1 MPANSCNERSFPRYS
16 VTKVDYEYI
25 SARIRG
31 MKSRLLERK
40 ELEALGA
47 KLDINSF
54 IDELENT
61 PYRQDLEDAS
71 VKYAG
76 LACVEEALRRNLSK
90 TFRLI
95 FSFVKSEDAETLVSI
110 FLNKWDVQN
119 IKTILRGKNIHEMP
133 TEIAESLAPAG
144 ALSDATL
151 TELIKQPD
159 VKAVI
164 DLLATWGIE
173 YSQPLTQHFKEFS
186 ETRDLVVL
194 EYALDKF
201 YFQHA
206 MDAVAGDS
214 YDEGIIRGIVRTEID
229 VTNIKNVLRIVRDKV
244 ELEDA
249 TYYFISGGKELDV
262 DKLSA
267 LSKIRTI
274 DGVTKQLAGSSYDF
288 LARLPDQYVSAEKIS
303 PFEKEL
309 DKFVL
314 KKALSLFSADP
325 LSLALIIGYLYAK
338 SNEITNI
345 RVIAMCKT
353 EYVPE
358 KEVMEELVFV

>member
-1 MPANSCNERSFPRYS
+1 M
-16 VTKVDYEYI
+16 TKVDYEYI
-25 SARIRG
+25 NARIRG
-31 MKSRLLERK
+31 MKSRLLGRK

-47 KLDINSF
+47 KLDLNSV

-71 VKYAG
+71 VKYSR
-76 LACVEEALRRNLSK
+76 LAAVEEALRQNLSK

-95 FSFVKSEDAETLVSI
+95 FSFVKDEDAETLISI

-119 IKTILRGKNIHEMP
+119 IKTILRGKNIQEVP
-133 TEIAESLAPAG
+133 AEIAESLAPAG

-173 YSQPLTQHFKEFS
+173 YSRPLTQHFKEFS

-201 YFQHA
+201 YYGRA
-206 MDAVAGDS
+206 LDAVAGDS

-229 VTNIKNVLRIVRDKV
+229 VTNIKNVLRIIRDKV
-244 ELEDA
+244 ELKDPE
-249 TYYFISGGKELDV
+249 YYFIPGGKELNV

-267 LSKIRTI
+267 LSQIRTI
-274 DGVTKQLAGSSYDF
+274 DGVIKQLAGSSYDF
-288 LARLPDQYVSAEKIS
+288 LARLPDEYVTAEKIS

-309 DKFVL
+309 DKYVL
-314 KKALSLFSADP
+314 QKSLSLFSGDP
-325 LSLALIIGYLYAK
+325 LSLALVIAYLWAK
-338 SNEITNI
+338 FNEITNI
-345 RVIAMCKT
+345 RIIAMCKT

-358 KEVMEELVFV
+358 KELMEELVFV

>member
-1 MPANSCNERSFPRYS
+1 M
-16 VTKVDYEYI
+16 TKVDYEYI
-25 SARIRG
+25 GARIRG

-47 KLDINSF
+47 KMDINSF
-54 IDELENT
+54 VDELENT

-71 VKYAG
+71 VKYIG
-76 LACVEEALRRNLSK
+76 LACVEDALRRNLSK

-95 FSFVKSEDAETLVSI
+95 FSFVKGEDAETLINI
-110 FLNKWDVQN
+110 FLNKWDIQN
-119 IKTILRGKNIHEMP
+119 IKTILRGKNIQEVP
-133 TEIAESLAPAG
+133 EEIAESLAPAG

-151 TELIKQPD
+151 TEMIKQPD

-173 YSQPLTQHFKEFS
+173 YSRPLTQHFKEFS

-201 YFQHA
+201 YYNHA
-206 MDAVAGDS
+206 LDAVAGDS

-229 VTNIKNVLRIVRDKV
+229 VTNIKNVLRIIRDKV
-244 ELEDA
+244 ELEDPQ
-249 TYYFISGGKELDV
+249 YYFISGGKELNV

-267 LSKIRTI
+267 LSKARTM
-274 DGVTKQLAGSSYDF
+274 DGVTKQLAGTSYAF
-288 LARLPDQYVSAEKIS
+288 LAQLPDQYITAEKIS

-309 DKFVL
+309 DKFL
-314 KKALSLFSADP
+314 LQKALSLFSGDP
-325 LSLALIIGYLYAK
+325 LSLALVIGYLWAK
-338 SNEITNI
+338 LNEITNI
-345 RVIAMCKT
+345 RIIAMCKS

>member
-1 MPANSCNERSFPRYS
+1 M
-16 VTKVDYEYI
+16 TKVDYEYI
-25 SARIRG
+25 GARIRG

-47 KLDINSF
+47 KMDINSF
-54 IDELENT
+54 VDELENT

-71 VKYAG
+71 VKYIG
-76 LACVEEALRRNLSK
+76 LACVEDALRRNLSK

-95 FSFVKSEDAETLVSI
+95 LSFVKGEDAETLINI
-110 FLNKWDVQN
+110 FLNKWDIQN
-119 IKTILRGKNIHEMP
+119 IKTILRGKNIQEVP
-133 TEIAESLAPAG
+133 EEIAESLAPAG

-151 TELIKQPD
+151 TEMIKQPD

-173 YSQPLTQHFKEFS
+173 YSRPLTQHFKEFS

-201 YFQHA
+201 YYNHA
-206 MDAVAGDS
+206 LDAVAGDS

-229 VTNIKNVLRIVRDKV
+229 VTNIKNVLRIIRDKV
-244 ELEDA
+244 ELEDPQ
-249 TYYFISGGKELDV
+249 YYFISGGKELNV

-267 LSKIRTI
+267 LSKARTM
-274 DGVTKQLAGSSYDF
+274 DGVTKQLAGTSYAF
-288 LARLPDQYVSAEKIS
+288 LAQLPDQYITAEKIS

-309 DKFVL
+309 DKFL
-314 KKALSLFSADP
+314 LQKALSLFSGDP
-325 LSLALIIGYLYAK
+325 LSLALVIGYLWAK
-338 SNEITNI
+338 LNEITNI
-345 RVIAMCKT
+345 RIIAMCKS

>member
-1 MPANSCNERSFPRYS
+1 M
-16 VTKVDYEYI
+16 TKVDYEYI
-25 SARIRG
+25 GARIRG

-40 ELEALGA
+40 ALEALGA
-47 KLDINSF
+47 KMDISSV

-71 VKYAG
+71 VQYTG

-95 FSFVKSEDAETLVSI
+95 FSFVKGEDAETLINI

-119 IKTILRGKNIHEMP
+119 IKTILRGINIQEMP
-133 TEIAESLAPAG
+133 EEIAESLAPAG

-151 TELIKQPD
+151 AEMIKQPD

-173 YSQPLTQHFKEFS
+173 YSRPLTQHFKEFS

-194 EYALDKF
+194 EYAVDKF
-201 YFQHA
+201 YYSRA
-206 MDAVAGDS
+206 LDAVAGDS

-229 VTNIKNVLRIVRDKV
+229 VTNIKNVLRIIRDKV
-244 ELEDA
+244 ELEDPQ
-249 TYYFISGGKELDV
+249 YYFISGGKELDV

-267 LSKIRTI
+267 LSKTRTM

-288 LARLPDQYVSAEKIS
+288 LARLPDEYVTAEKIS

-309 DKFVL
+309 DKFL
-314 KKALSLFSADP
+314 LQKALRLFSGDP
-325 LSLALIIGYLYAK
+325 LSLALVIGYLWAK

-345 RVIAMCKT
+345 RIIAMCKT

>member
-1 MPANSCNERSFPRYS
+1 

-25 SARIRG
+25 GARIRG

-47 KLDINSF
+47 KMDINSF
-54 IDELENT
+54 VDELENT

-71 VKYAG
+71 VKYIG
-76 LACVEEALRRNLSK
+76 LACVEDALRRNLSK

-95 FSFVKSEDAETLVSI
+95 LSFVKGEDAETLINI
-110 FLNKWDVQN
+110 FLNKWDIQN
-119 IKTILRGKNIHEMP
+119 IKTILRGKNIQEVP
-133 TEIAESLAPAG
+133 EEIAESLAPAG

-151 TELIKQPD
+151 TEMIKQPD

-173 YSQPLTQHFKEFS
+173 YSRPLTQHFKEFS

-201 YFQHA
+201 YYNHA
-206 MDAVAGDS
+206 LDAVAGDS

-229 VTNIKNVLRIVRDKV
+229 VTNIKNVLRIIRDKV
-244 ELEDA
+244 ELEDPQ
-249 TYYFISGGKELDV
+249 YYFISGGKELNV

-267 LSKIRTI
+267 LSKARTM
-274 DGVTKQLAGSSYDF
+274 DGVTKQLAGTSYAF
-288 LARLPDQYVSAEKIS
+288 LAQLPDQYITAEKIS

-309 DKFVL
+309 DKFL
-314 KKALSLFSADP
+314 LQKALSLFSGDP
-325 LSLALIIGYLYAK
+325 LSLALVIGYLWAK
-338 SNEITNI
+338 LNEITNI
-345 RVIAMCKT
+345 RIIAMCKS

>member
-1 MPANSCNERSFPRYS
+1 
-16 VTKVDYEYI
+16 
-25 SARIRG
+25 

-40 ELEALGA
+40 ALEALGA
-47 KLDINSF
+47 KMDISSV

-61 PYRQDLEDAS
+61 SYRQDLEDAS
-71 VKYAG
+71 VQYTG

-95 FSFVKSEDAETLVSI
+95 FSFVKGEDAETLINI
-110 FLNKWDVQN
+110 FLNKWDIQN
-119 IKTILRGKNIHEMP
+119 IKTILRGINIQEMP
-133 TEIAESLAPAG
+133 EEIAESLAPAG
-144 ALSDATL
+144 ALNDATL
-151 TELIKQPD
+151 AEMIKQPD
-159 VKAVI
+159 VKAII

-173 YSQPLTQHFKEFS
+173 YSRPLTRHFKEFS

-201 YFQHA
+201 YYSHA
-206 MDAVAGDS
+206 LDAVAGDS

-229 VTNIKNVLRIVRDKV
+229 VTNIKNVLRIIRDKV
-244 ELEDA
+244 ELEDPQ
-249 TYYFISGGKELDV
+249 YYFISGGKELDV

-267 LSKIRTI
+267 LSKTRTM

-288 LARLPDQYVSAEKIS
+288 LARLPDEYVTAEKIS

-309 DKFVL
+309 DKFL
-314 KKALSLFSADP
+314 LQKALRLFSGDP
-325 LSLALIIGYLYAK
+325 LSLALVIGYLWAK

-345 RVIAMCKT
+345 RIIAMCKT

>member
-1 MPANSCNERSFPRYS
+1 M
-16 VTKVDYEYI
+16 TKVDYEYI
-25 SARIRG
+25 GARIRG

-40 ELEALGA
+40 ALEALGA
-47 KLDINSF
+47 KMDISSV

-71 VKYAG
+71 VQYTG

-95 FSFVKSEDAETLVSI
+95 FSFVKGEDAETLINI
-110 FLNKWDVQN
+110 FLNKWDIQN
-119 IKTILRGKNIHEMP
+119 IKTILRGINIQEMSE
-133 TEIAESLAPAG
+133 EIAESLAPAG
-144 ALSDATL
+144 ALNDATL
-151 TELIKQPD
+151 AEMIKQPD
-159 VKAVI
+159 VKAII

-173 YSQPLTQHFKEFS
+173 YSRPLTRHFKEFS

-201 YFQHA
+201 YYNHA
-206 MDAVAGDS
+206 LDAVAGDS

-229 VTNIKNVLRIVRDKV
+229 VTNIKNVLRIIRDKV
-244 ELEDA
+244 ELEDPQ
-249 TYYFISGGKELDV
+249 YYFISGGKELDV

-267 LSKIRTI
+267 LSKTRTM

-288 LARLPDQYVSAEKIS
+288 LARLPDEYVTAEKIS

-309 DKFVL
+309 DKFL
-314 KKALSLFSADP
+314 LQKALRLFSGDP
-325 LSLALIIGYLYAK
+325 LSLALVIGYLWAK

-345 RVIAMCKT
+345 RIIAMCKT